1 MPLEIASNNA
11 KTSSLFDDI
20 SLGMKQV
27 HLTLKTAVQNRRE
40 NRDRMKIEEKTIIR
54 QISAFKES
62 VIKRLDELEKSALLE
77 MQTASQDSIS
87 QMEREESELEKSVS
101 LIEKHL
107 QQLDFLT
114 KNGSNKHVFLLLHRL
129 LPILSKE
136 DNHLEEIVVNLSDV
150 SLVYDQPENLLSGV
164 KHLGTTRIKKEPCAI
179 RLKPFKHM
187 EAQEI
192 SVQSKP
198 PKSFKLSYRIEATF
212 DCVTG
217 MVVDNDDNLILADE
231 YFLRM
236 YSKDGQY
243 VKECKLGGTAW
254 DISYH
259 KKSGRIVVA
268 LRSKCIQFVDNF
280 VPHPKIS
287 VQNINYCFGVTW
299 VDDNVYVSGCDSN
312 VKGGIN
318 ILDSNGQHISSIS
331 SISSVLYIHHRENNI
346 YYTDINNVYCIKK
359 DGSNV
364 FIFSSPDLR
373 GTHGID
379 TDRQGNV
386 YVVGFGSNNILRLS
400 PDGQNSDIIMRKG
413 DDICNPRAICFSR
426 DFKKLFVSNKYGKK
440 VVVYNCEY

>member
-1 MPLEIASNNA
+1 
-11 KTSSLFDDI
+11 
-20 SLGMKQV
+20 
-27 HLTLKTAVQNRRE
+27 
-40 NRDRMKIEEKTIIR
+40 
-54 QISAFKES
+54 
-62 VIKRLDELEKSALLE
+62 
-77 MQTASQDSIS
+77 
-87 QMEREESELEKSVS
+87 
-101 LIEKHL
+101 
-107 QQLDFLT
+107 
-114 KNGSNKHVFLLLHRL
+114 
-129 LPILSKE
+129 
-136 DNHLEEIVVNLSDV
+136 
-150 SLVYDQPENLLSGV
+150 
-164 KHLGTTRIKKEPCAI
+164 
-179 RLKPFKHM
+179 M

-198 PKSFKLSYRIEATF
+198 PKSFKLSRRIEATF
-212 DCVTG
+212 GLVTG
-217 MVVDNDDNLILADE
+217 MVVDQDDNLILADQS
-231 YFLRM
+231 FLRM
-236 YSKDGQY
+236 YSKDGKS
-243 VKECKLGGTAW
+243 VKECILGGASW

-280 VPHPKIS
+280 VAQTKIS

-299 VDDNVYVSGCDSN
+299 VDDNVYVGGSDSN
-312 VKGGIN
+312 GKGGIN

-379 TDRQGNV
+379 TDRQGNA

-400 PDGQNSDIIMRKG
+400 ADGQNSDIIIRKE
-413 DDICNPRAICFSR
+413 DDIFNPCTICFSR
-426 DFKKLFVSNKYGKK
+426 DFKKLFVSNEYGKR